1 MEVYWQIL
9 HCRPCAI
16 STNNSCDIQSLWFW
30 HGSSIAKP
38 LEYFL
43 FVFSACFSI
52 AKPGKHFLIETDDG
66 DGPGQIWHKDYE
78 HPPKIGV
85 TDISESRYINLYQ
98 IIGKIIVINKL
109 NLEIINNSIDFGIC
123 INLGPIN
130 TLKSYFFVKIKF
142 NDYVAYLTI
151 LST

>member
-1 MEVYWQIL
+1 MTPFHTDNHGGFVPALQN
-9 HCRPCAI
+9 HTNI
-16 STNNSCDIQSLWFW
+16 S
-30 HGSSIAKP
+30 
-38 LEYFL
+38 Y
-43 FVFSACFSI
+43 SACSSI

-66 DGPGQIWHKDYE
+66 DGPGQTWHKDYE

-130 TLKSYFFVKIKF
+130 TLKSYFFCENKI
-142 NDYVAYLTI
+142 
-151 LST
+151 